1 MLDVVKLAAAVG
13 LIVPVPLTGTFA
25 RRVPLAALL
34 GMKAPVVPGV
44 AVQIVSPRLL
54 LTSSRAY
61 RYNPPGADTLYL
73 GEGEDAASAET
84 KQHPGLG
91 GFART
96 AAAPDSVFH
105 VEVNLTAVLDLTDPA
120 LHTRLGTDLTELT
133 APWRLKSPGAPT
145 QLLGSAVLAD
155 GRFEAIRYP
164 CAPLH
169 QAGQGG
175 VSLVIFRGSLRAGS
189 TVKVHDPSGT
199 WRESWP

>member
-1 MLDVVKLAAAVG
+1 MLDVLSLATALGA
-13 LIVPVPLTGTFA
+13 ITPVPVTGTFA

-34 GMKAPVVPGV
+34 GMKTPVLPGL
-44 AVQIVSPRLL
+44 AVQIVGPRFL
-54 LTSSRAY
+54 LTSTRPY
-61 RYNPPGADTLYL
+61 RYNPPGVDTLYL
-73 GEGEDAASAET
+73 GEGEDVASAET

-105 VEVNLTAVLDLTDPA
+105 VEVRLAAVLDLTDGS
-120 LHTRLGTDLTELT
+120 LHAKLGTDLVELT

-145 QLLGSAVLAD
+145 QLLGATVLAD

-169 QAGQGG
+169 NAGQSG
-175 VSLVIFRGSLRAGS
+175 VSLVIFLEKLQPGSEAIL
-189 TVKVHDPSGT
+189 HDPSGI
-199 WRESWP
+199 WRERLP